1 MKLVQWT
8 PGNTRRNTLFGDF
21 DREFENLMSWAL
33 TAPSVTETKDQNGGV
48 TRRLTPPMD
57 LVQEKDHYKVHL
69 DLPGLR
75 KDDIEV
81 TFQDGVL
88 TIRGERKSEQKEEKD
103 GKVVRQE
110 RYVGTFERTL
120 RLPEKIDAPKVTARF
135 EDGVLELT
143 LPFLPEAQPVR
154 LQIQ

>member
-8 PGNTRRNTLFGDF
+8 PGSARRNSLFEDF

-33 TAPSVTETKDQNGGV
+33 APSVAETKTPNGEV

-57 LVQEKDHYKVHL
+57 LVQEKDHYRAHL

-88 TIRGERKSEQKEEKD
+88 TVRGERKTEQKEEKD

-120 RLPEKIDAPKVTARF
+120 RLPEKIDATKVTARF

-143 LPFLPEAQPVR
+143 LPFLPEAKPVR